1 MERTKKNLKNSYNAR
16 KTRKKIV
23 YNKTPKITEING
35 YKILIF
41 PSKTKVSLV
50 ECIIFGG
57 NYFENKDNTGISHL
71 LEHVLM
77 DSWKKCKKNNC
88 SKYWEGD
95 GVSMNAH
102 TDYLNNSYWIKG
114 LDDIFDK
121 MLEYIVEIVINPVFS
136 KKVINKEKNAI
147 ENELFEII
155 NKPSWKLYNKINEIL
170 YTRRGLKYSNN
181 YKRQLKILKTLTKEK
196 VINFYNNYYKK
207 NNMLFVI
214 TSNIKKDKIIKS
226 FKKLTKNNVNNTIE
240 ILKINDC
247 FSYKKNIIFIPNKN
261 AKNTQ
266 IVISFPLNIKKGDR
280 DEFYIEILSKI
291 LAGDLSSILLK
302 ILRDEEKLVY
312 GISCEKETNFCGSV
326 LSLNVSTLNKNVK
339 KVLEIIFRICK
350 KYSRELIPTYNLT
363 KFKRK
368 QKMEFLELNSNS
380 VKTSRNFYIY
390 QIFYQMDKKTPT
402 ITTFEQFMKRVNKL
416 NRSKLR
422 QMINKIFDTK
432 KCLIVYQGKKMLKN
446 FNINNF

>member
-1 MERTKKNLKNSYNAR
+1 M
-16 KTRKKIV
+16 
-23 YNKTPKITEING
+23 
-35 YKILIF
+35 
-41 PSKTKVSLV
+41 V

-88 SKYWEGD
+88 SKHWEGD

-155 NKPSWKLYNKINEIL
+155 NKPSWKLYNKINELL

-226 FKKLTKNNVNNTIE
+226 FKKLTKNNVNNPIE

-416 NRSKLR
+416 N
-422 QMINKIFDTK
+422 I
-432 KCLIVYQGKKMLKN
+432 
-446 FNINNF
+446 